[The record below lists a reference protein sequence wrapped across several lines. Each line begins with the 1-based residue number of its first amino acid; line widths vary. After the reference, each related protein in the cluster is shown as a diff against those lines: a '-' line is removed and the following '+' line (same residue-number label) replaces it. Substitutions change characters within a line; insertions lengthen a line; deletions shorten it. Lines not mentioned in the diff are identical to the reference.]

1 MARFTYDAASDHGM
15 LAHGPD
21 RLALAPRSGHHMTVS
36 SRLPSLGRRGEGWV
50 VAQFVLFLAIGALGI
65 FDLQR
70 HGWANPW
77 GLPAIASGLA
87 QMVAGAY
94 ISARGVSDLRPS
106 LSPFPRPLDGV
117 PLIDTGAYR
126 LIRHPIYAGLV
137 LAALGWG
144 VATGSLSAILG
155 AGSLFLLFE
164 GKSRREEA
172 WLVSAHPGYAAYKRR
187 TRRFIP
193 WIY

>member
-1 MARFTYDAASDHGM
+1 MI
-15 LAHGPD
+15 
-21 RLALAPRSGHHMTVS
+21 
-36 SRLPSLGRRGEGWV
+36 
-50 VAQFVLFLAIGALGI
+50 AQLVLFFLIGALGI

-77 GLPAIASGLA
+77 GPAAIAMGLA
-87 QMVAGAY
+87 EMVVGAY
-94 ISARGVSDLRPS
+94 IAVRGVSDLRPS
-106 LSPFPRPLDGV
+106 LSPFPRPLDGS

-144 VATGSLSAILG
+144 TATGSLSAIVG
-155 AGSLFLLFE
+155 AGSLFLLFD

-172 WLVSAHPGYAAYKRR
+172 WLIGAHAGYAAYRRR

>member
-1 MARFTYDAASDHGM
+1 MPPHPITACSSHR
-15 LAHGPD
+15 PD
-21 RLALAPRSGHHMTVS
+21 RLTLSLRSRHHVGVS
-36 SRLPSLGRRGEGWV
+36 SRLPSLGPRGEGWV

-70 HGWANPW
+70 HGWANPQ
-77 GLPAIASGLA
+77 GLPAVALGLA
-87 QMVAGAY
+87 QIVAGAY
-94 ISARGVSDLRPS
+94 ISARGVLDLRPS
-106 LSPFPRPLDGV
+106 LSPFPRPLDGA

-137 LAALGWG
+137 LVALGWG
-144 VATGSLSAILG
+144 VATGSLAAILG
-155 AGSLFLLFE
+155 AGSLFLLFD

>member
-1 MARFTYDAASDHGM
+1 MTPRPITACWT
-15 LAHGPD
+15 HGPD
-21 RLALAPRSGHHMTVS
+21 RLALSPRSRHHMTVS
-36 SRLPSLGRRGEGWV
+36 SRLPSLGPRGEGWV
-50 VAQFVLFLAIGALGI
+50 IAQFVLFLAIGALGI

-77 GLPAIASGLA
+77 GLPAIGLGLA

-144 VATGSLSAILG
+144 LATGSLAAILG
-155 AGSLFLLFE
+155 AGSLLLLFD

>member
-1 MARFTYDAASDHGM
+1 M
-15 LAHGPD
+15 
-21 RLALAPRSGHHMTVS
+21 
-36 SRLPSLGRRGEGWV
+36 PSLGPRGEGWV
-50 VAQFVLFLAIGALGI
+50 IAQLVLFFLIGALGI

-70 HGWANPW
+70 HGLASSW
-77 GLPAIASGLA
+77 GPAAIAMGLA
-87 QMVAGAY
+87 AMVVGAS
-94 ISARGVSDLRPS
+94 IAVRGVSDLRPS
-106 LSPFPRPLDGV
+106 LSPFPRPLDGS
-117 PLIDTGAYR
+117 PLIDSGAYR

-144 VATGSLSAILG
+144 VATASLAAILG
-155 AGSLFLLFE
+155 AGSLFLLFD